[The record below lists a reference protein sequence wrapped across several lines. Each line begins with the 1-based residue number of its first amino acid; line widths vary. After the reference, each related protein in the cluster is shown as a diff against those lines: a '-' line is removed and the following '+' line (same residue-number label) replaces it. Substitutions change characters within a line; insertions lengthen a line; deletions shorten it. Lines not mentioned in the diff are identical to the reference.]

1 MIEDQMT
8 AEEIQKFSMTIEE
21 LVYMKDIPYI
31 DAVVMYC
38 EETGFD
44 IEIAAKLV
52 SGVLKSK
59 IQLEAEDLH
68 YLKKSNTSQLPL

>member
-1 MIEDQMT
+1 MNAED
-8 AEEIQKFSMTIEE
+8 IQKFSMAIEE
-21 LVYMKDIPYI
+21 IVYMKDIPYI

-38 EETGFD
+38 EETGF
-44 IEIAAKLV
+44 ELEVAAKLI

-59 IQLEAEDLH
+59 IKLEAEDLH

>member
-1 MIEDQMT
+1 MNADDM
-8 AEEIQKFSMTIEE
+8 QKFSMDIEE

-38 EETGFD
+38 EETGF
-44 IEIAAKLV
+44 EFETAAKLI

-59 IQLEAEDLH
+59 IKLEAEDLH
-68 YLKKSNTSQLPL
+68 YLKRSNTSQLPI

>member
-1 MIEDQMT
+1 MT
-8 AEEIQKFSMTIEE
+8 PDDINKFSMQIEE

-38 EETGFD
+38 EQTGF
-44 IEIAAKLV
+44 ELETAAKLI

-59 IQLEAEDLH
+59 IQLEAEQLH
-68 YLKKSNTSQLPL
+68 FIPKSNTSKLPI

>member
-1 MIEDQMT
+1 MT
-8 AEEIQKFSMTIEE
+8 PDDINKFSMQIEE

-38 EETGFD
+38 EQTGFE
-44 IEIAAKLV
+44 IETASKLI

-59 IQLEAEDLH
+59 IQLEAEELH
-68 YLKKSNTSQLPL
+68 FIPRSNTSKLPI

>member
-1 MIEDQMT
+1 MNAED
-8 AEEIQKFSMTIEE
+8 INKFSMAIEE
-21 LVYMKDIPYI
+21 MVYMKDIPYI

-38 EETGFD
+38 EETGFE
-44 IEIAAKLV
+44 IETAAKLV

-59 IQLEAEDLH
+59 IKLEAEDLH